1 MDAATMNRCNSAL
14 GKVQLSTLC
23 VKHGLVAAGGFNGEL
38 LLRRLTDQDLLCG
51 CVDAVDALFVALVLV
66 APSRSPEYCF

>member
-1 MDAATMNRCNSAL
+1 MHRCNSAL

-38 LLRRLTDQDLLCG
+38 LLRRLTDPDLLFG
-51 CVDAVDALFVALVLV
+51 CVVGHRRVASHTITTASGL
-66 APSRSPEYCF
+66 R